1 MEGKKDIRGFMLK
14 KMHKINGILFEIS
27 EVNSNMLSLVI
38 VKSKSRYVRFIAYG
52 DIADKIKANFKLR
65 GRIKI
70 RFFAISKKYK
80 DRWYTDLIVFD
91 VFEWKKNEKK
101 IAMQESLFKAEEESK
116 YAHPKFD
123 WGEEVDKF
131 NKAKDNQ

>member
-1 MEGKKDIRGFMLK
+1 MDGKKDIRALILK
-14 KMHKINGILFEIS
+14 TMHKINGIVYEITD
-27 EVNSNMLSLVI
+27 VNSNMLSIVI
-38 VKSKSRYVRFIAYG
+38 AKKKNRYVRFIAYG
-52 DIADKIKANFKLR
+52 DIADKIKENFKLR
-65 GRIKI
+65 DRIKI
-70 RFFAISKKYK
+70 RFFAISKKYNE
-80 DRWYTDLIVFD
+80 RWYTDLVIFD
-91 VFEWKKNEKK
+91 VFVWKKHEKK